1 MWNAISTCSLR
12 MATSCRLLS
21 RCNEF
26 AKRMCPD
33 EMCIAVMVDQRSR
46 EGAETYLLNSNKA
59 AQDADCYGFCPASG
73 AELGENGADMEL
85 HGVFRDV
92 ELRSYLL
99 ISLPKSHQT

>member
-1 MWNAISTCSLR
+1 MSWPENVSSWVPNG
-12 MATSCRLLS
+12 SSGPRLNL
-21 RCNEF
+21 F
-26 AKRMCPD
+26 
-33 EMCIAVMVDQRSR
+33 
-46 EGAETYLLNSNKA
+46 LNGNQA

-92 ELRSYLL
+92 ELCSYLL